1 MKSLPLI
8 KSLVFSSPQLI
19 KRTIKKPLA
28 KKPSIED
35 FSELSNDS
43 SLISL
48 ELSDCEGERTE
59 TSANFDSKNSES
71 LRKTSIFSRLFTKET
86 FDEIESGK
94 KEKMGQNIEQD

>member
-48 ELSDCEGERTE
+48 ELSDCEGGRTE
-59 TSANFDSKNSES
+59 TSANFDSKNSHS
-71 LRKTSIFSRLFTKET
+71 LRKMSIFSTLFTKET
-86 FDEIESGK
+86 LEEIGSGK
-94 KEKMGQNIEQD
+94 KEKVAEQL